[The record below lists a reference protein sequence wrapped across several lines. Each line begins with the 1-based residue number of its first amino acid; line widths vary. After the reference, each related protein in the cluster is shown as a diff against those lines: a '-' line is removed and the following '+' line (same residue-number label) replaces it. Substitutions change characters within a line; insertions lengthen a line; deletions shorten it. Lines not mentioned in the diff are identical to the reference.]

1 MHVRR
6 LTTTGICGS
15 SPLNKKTT
23 DRSQLVLLISNDI
36 NAGVL
41 PTGSW
46 LKQIDL
52 EQRYG
57 CTRLDIRRALDQLVL
72 KSMVEHIPNRG
83 YYVHTPDLTQVA
95 DTREV
100 RIALE
105 CAAVD
110 QMVVTEERLQALD
123 VIAQR
128 FGRLVNEG
136 TMQECYSANLEFH
149 RAIYDMCTNRVMIEF
164 IEEIRSRPPSSPG
177 GTWRTHLRAEQS
189 SREHFQIVEA
199 LRNGDRDLLKRL
211 IAAHIRQT
219 PLEQ

>member
-1 MHVRR
+1 M
-6 LTTTGICGS
+6 
-15 SPLNKKTT
+15 NKKTT

-57 CTRLDIRRALDQLVL
+57 ATRLDIRRALDQLVQ
-72 KSMVEHIPNRG
+72 KNMVEHIPNRG
-83 YYVHTPDLTQVA
+83 YYVHTPDLTQVS

-123 VIAQR
+123 LIAQR
-128 FGRLVNEG
+128 FARLVNEG
-136 TMQECYSANLEFH
+136 TMQECYIANLEFH
-149 RAIYDMCTNRVMIEF
+149 RGIYDMCTNRVMIEF

-189 SREHFQIVEA
+189 GREHFQILDA
-199 LRNGDRDLLKRL
+199 LRNGDRDRLKQL

-219 PLEQ
+219 PLQP

>member
-1 MHVRR
+1 M
-6 LTTTGICGS
+6 
-15 SPLNKKTT
+15 SPLNKQKT

-52 EQRYG
+52 EHRYG
-57 CTRLDIRRALDQLVL
+57 CTRLDIRRALDQLTQRN
-72 KSMVEHIPNRG
+72 MVEHIPNRG
-83 YYVHTPDLTQVA
+83 YYVHTPDLNLVS

-128 FGRLVNEG
+128 FARLVNEG
-136 TMQECYSANLEFH
+136 TMQECYAANLAFH
-149 RAIYDMCTNRVMIEF
+149 RGVYDLCTNRVMIEF

-189 SREHFQIVEA
+189 SREHFMILDA
-199 LRNGDRDLLKRL
+199 LRRDDRDYLKRL
-211 IAAHIRQT
+211 IAAHIRQI
-219 PLEQ
+219 PLES